1 MLVRSLNAR
10 NDEITCV
17 VFKIMKYGWF
27 LDDPIV
33 HQMFAETGAIESI
46 VAVYNATK
54 KFSVVKVCLE
64 ILVLMPH

>member
-10 NDEITCV
+10 NDNTTVII
-17 VFKIMKYGWF
+17 FKIMQYGWF
-27 LDDPIV
+27 LDDSLV

-54 KFSVVKVCLE
+54 KLSVVTVCLE
-64 ILVLMPH
+64 ILVQMPH

>member
-10 NDEITCV
+10 NDNTTVII
-17 VFKIMKYGWF
+17 FKIMQYGWF
-27 LDDPIV
+27 LDDAIV

-54 KFSVVKVCLE
+54 KLSVVTVCLE